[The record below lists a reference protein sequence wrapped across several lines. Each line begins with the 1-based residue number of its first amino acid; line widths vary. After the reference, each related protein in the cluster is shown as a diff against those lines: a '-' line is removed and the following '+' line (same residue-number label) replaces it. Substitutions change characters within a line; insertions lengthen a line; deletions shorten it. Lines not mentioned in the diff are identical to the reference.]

1 MPDADDG
8 RPHGLKYSL
17 FYGRDGERIIGCN
30 NERRT
35 GDHWHYRD
43 RKEPYTLTTAGQ
55 MVADFIDDVEGE
67 RSRK

>member
-1 MPDADDG
+1 M
-8 RPHGLKYSL
+8 
-17 FYGRDGERIIGCN
+17 GCN